1 MDSLGNCGEFGCID
15 ADTDC
20 AVMETFDV
28 DLAKSGD
35 THKVI
40 TDIGYCEFLQIVDL
54 EGFADNLRRRQPDFS
69 TQQCLDA
76 VLYYYRQDACIQASC

>member
-1 MDSLGNCGEFGCID
+1 MDSLGNSGEFGCID

-35 THKVI
+35 THTKSSPI
-40 TDIGYCEFLQIVDL
+40 SDIASFSRLSISKGLPTTCAGVSRIF
-54 EGFADNLRRRQPDFS
+54 QPSNASMRFS
-69 TQQCLDA
+69 TIIGKTPA
-76 VLYYYRQDACIQASC
+76 FK